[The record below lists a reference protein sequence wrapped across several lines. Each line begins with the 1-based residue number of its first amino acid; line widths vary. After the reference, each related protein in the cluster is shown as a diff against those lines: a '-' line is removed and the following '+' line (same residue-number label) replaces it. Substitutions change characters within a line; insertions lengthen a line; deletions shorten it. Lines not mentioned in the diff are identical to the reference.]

1 MTDYDHTLE
10 GVFEHKLDPKC
21 RVSVPSDWRVLAG
34 SGMLRLLRSKQY
46 EQPVLKVL
54 TEHEFAATLEDIESR
69 EAWTPAQRKAMR
81 GKLFSDCQKTK
92 LNPQGKLLIPKALC
106 SHPNLEPDGQVTLVG
121 RGTYFEIISPANYED
136 MRVREE
142 AEIAELNAEMDIF

>member
-34 SGMLRLLRSKQY
+34 SGVLRLLRAQNYKL
-46 EQPVLKVL
+46 PVLKVL
-54 TEHEFAATLEDIESR
+54 TEQEFATVLSEIDDSEKLTQGQKR
-69 EAWTPAQRKAMR
+69 AMR
-81 GKLFSDCQKTK
+81 GKLFSSCQKTK

-106 SHPNLEPDGQVTLVG
+106 SHPDLEPDGQVTLVG
-121 RGTYFEIISPANYED
+121 RGAYFEIVSPGNYEE
-136 MRVREE
+136 MQAREE
-142 AEIAELNAEMDIF
+142 AEIAELNVDLDIF